1 MIQEQTKNASL
12 RGEQG
17 GPSLE
22 FAGTPHCAPFLDVN
36 KDNFG
41 CLTCGGIGERIP
53 SEMPLRPCNA
63 NSFLI
68 CFPTSLEV
76 GLGT

>member
-22 FAGTPHCAPFLDVN
+22 FAGTPHRAPFLDVN

-41 CLTCGGIGERIP
+41 CLTCGGIGER
-53 SEMPLRPCNA
+53 
-63 NSFLI
+63 NSQ
-68 CFPTSLEV
+68 
-76 GLGT
+76 